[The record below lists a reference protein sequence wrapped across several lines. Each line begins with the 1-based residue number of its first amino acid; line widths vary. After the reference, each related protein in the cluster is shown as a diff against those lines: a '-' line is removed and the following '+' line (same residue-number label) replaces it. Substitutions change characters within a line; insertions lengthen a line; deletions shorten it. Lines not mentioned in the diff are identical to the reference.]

1 MKIELD
7 LIIDK
12 VDKARKAHTC
22 DFCGKTISIGSHYTK
37 LTVRKKNERFPHDKR
52 VCKDHKMGL
61 IPLGVLL
68 NEKV

>member
-7 LIIDK
+7 IIISK
-12 VDKARKAHTC
+12 VDKARKAHIC
-22 DFCGKTISIGSHYTK
+22 DYCGKQIAIGSHYTK
-37 LTVRKKNERFPHDKR
+37 LTVRRKGERFPHDKR

-68 NEKV
+68 NEKI